1 MAHIVKTSPNT
12 LTKKLSPTDV
22 TQQSF
27 ASFKHDVQENA
38 ENLQELA
45 NIKNQ
50 TIQTDVKYTD
60 SETGTNYKIYIKN
73 GEVTLEEVQ

>member
-1 MAHIVKTSPNT
+1 MAYIEKISSNT
-12 LTKKLSPTDV
+12 LTKRLSPTDV
-22 TQQSF
+22 TQQGF
-27 ASFKHDVQENA
+27 ASFKHDV
-38 ENLQELA
+38 QELA

-60 SETGTNYKIYIKN
+60 SETGTKYKIYIKN